1 MFTILTDYDSYLV
14 DGDQIDRLNAAK
26 RARAVS
32 VVLDVVCRCSHHR
45 GSAERMELTLSD
57 VVGVV
62 GHSKARSSN
71 VVPFAPVVRSA

>member
-1 MFTILTDYDSYLV
+1 VFTILTDYDSYLV
-14 DGDQIDRLNAAK
+14 DENQIDRLNAAK

-32 VVLDVVCRCSHHR
+32 VVLDVICRCSLHH
-45 GSAERMELTLSD
+45 GSPERMELTLSH

-71 VVPFAPVVRSA
+71 VVAFQPVVRSA